1 MYHFSANDIEIAG
14 YPEPKTGGM
23 LTGSIPSG
31 IKVLHKA
38 TGIVVICNKHRHQHK
53 NREEAL
59 REMDAKLVELKK
71 DA

>member
-23 LTGSIPSG
+23 QTGNIPSG
-31 IKVLHKA
+31 IKVIHKA
-38 TGIVVICNKHRHQHK
+38 TGIVVICNKHRQQLK

-59 REMDAKLVELKK
+59 RDLDSKLVKLKK
-71 DA
+71 DV